1 MAQTA
6 TLRALAEPLLGEVG
20 LELWDVE
27 VSRTAVRFLVDRAEG
42 VDLESLSDASRVLSG
57 LLDAHEELAPP
68 AGYSLEISSPGL
80 ERTLRSAEHY
90 RRFVGSEVS
99 VKTSRSVAG
108 GRRHR
113 GSLVAVDETGIVLVP
128 DEAPGQPLP
137 IRFDEIER
145 ARTVFVWEPGAAKP
159 GARRAAPSA
168 AKPGARRAAPSA
180 AKSPRT
186 AEPSSERSRTCRS
199 RPEEDRLSDPDPCPA
214 PGLLATET
222 AAHRPKDLSR

>member
-168 AKPGARRAAPSA
+168 AK
-180 AKSPRT
+180 SPRT